1 MTELAPQDQIEANG
15 GGAVGLV
22 IPPAAEM
29 AALYRLAQVG
39 NMKSIEERADY
50 LEALDPAYAPFARRL
65 QLLAQGD
72 QSKALAAF
80 VARYQDGTEAPAQ
93 S

>member
-1 MTELAPQDQIEANG
+1 
-15 GGAVGLV
+15 
-22 IPPAAEM
+22 
-29 AALYRLAQVG
+29 
-39 NMKSIEERADY
+39 MKSIRERADY

-65 QLLAQGD
+65 QLLAQGY

-80 VARYQDGTEAPAQ
+80 VARHQDGTEAPAQ